1 MANNIFEK
9 YGIKEVA
16 DVTFY
21 DTATNAPI
29 LFLDTLKVS
38 TIEQTAEQ
46 VSARGGKGNPE
57 LIVWDYGKEITLNLE
72 DALFSPQSMN
82 LMLGGMNGSV
92 LNNDLVNGN
101 TINTLT
107 RMIKYETPNITPTS
121 EVGQDGIPKADT
133 WNIGQTWYNPTTMQK
148 IQNHT
153 DLVAV
158 LKENKYAYCEK
169 TYSDSGV
176 KSGEGKTGSVGNVSG
191 KYIEITAANFPGTY
205 RIVGET
211 YARSQKTG
219 KDEFFQFEIPQA
231 KMGAENTITLEAE
244 GDPSVFNMTMKV
256 LRPES
261 GPMIILRQYDLPDE
275 GITDI
280 NAGIIQVATSVNGVS
295 GYIKVQ
301 IGSSTTPAPTNI
313 PAGKEFAGWYTD
325 SGITEALT
333 VPTGGW
339 TVDFAAGKK
348 LYAKLEDAT

>member
-21 DTATNAPI
+21 DTVTNEPV

-82 LMLGGMNGSV
+82 LMLGGMNGDV
-92 LNNDLVNGN
+92 LKNDL
-101 TINTLT
+101 TSDTTKITSLT
-107 RMIKYETPNITPTS
+107 RMTKFEAPDVKTTS
-121 EVGQDGIPKADT
+121 TAGTDGIPESIKESE
-133 WNIGQTWYNPTTMQK
+133 TWYNPSTMTK
-148 IQNHT
+148 IT
-153 DLVAV
+153 EIDELVTI
-158 LKENKYAYCEK
+158 LKQFKYAYCEK
-169 TYSDSGV
+169 TYTS
-176 KSGEGKTGSVGNVSG
+176 TGNETGTVSG
-191 KYIEITAANFPGTY
+191 RKIEINAANFPGTY

-211 YARSQKTG
+211 YARSSATG
-219 KDEFFQFEIPQA
+219 VDEYFQFEIPKA

-261 GPMIILRQYDLPDE
+261 GPMIILRQYSLTEAVVDPHS
-275 GITDI
+275 GT
-280 NAGIIQVATSVNGVS
+280 ATIPVTISDS
-295 GYIKVQ
+295 GSTTVGTATVQ
-301 IGSSTTPAPTNI
+301 LGSSNLPVLNNI
-313 PAGKEFAGWYTD
+313 PSGKKVAGWYSD
-325 SGITEALT
+325 SELSTEFT

-339 TVDFAAGKK
+339 TATNAQAITATSV
-348 LYAKLEDAT
+348 YAKLEDE